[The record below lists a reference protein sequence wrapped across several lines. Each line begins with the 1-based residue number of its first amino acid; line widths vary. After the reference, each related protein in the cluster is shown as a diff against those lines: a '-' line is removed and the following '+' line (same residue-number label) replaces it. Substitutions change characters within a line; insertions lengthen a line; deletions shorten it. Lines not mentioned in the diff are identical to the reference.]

1 VSYVEETHARCLKR
15 LGKSGVFQSNIPAG
29 EVRGILATVIPI
41 LKLLIVK
48 LIYLLL
54 ERLIYN
60 YLFLVGEIGG
70 GKGGFSLGSQV
81 MIS

>member
-1 VSYVEETHARCLKR
+1 MSYVEGTHARCLKR

-29 EVRGILATVIPI
+29 DVRGILATVIPI

-60 YLFLVGEIGG
+60 YLFSARRDRRGEGRFLPWVTG
-70 GKGGFSLGSQV
+70 YD
-81 MIS
+81 